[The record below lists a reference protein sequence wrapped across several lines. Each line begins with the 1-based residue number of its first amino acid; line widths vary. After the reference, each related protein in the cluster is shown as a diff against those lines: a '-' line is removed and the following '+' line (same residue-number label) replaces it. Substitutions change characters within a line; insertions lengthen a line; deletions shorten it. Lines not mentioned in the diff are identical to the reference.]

1 MTEFLNVSVQNG
13 QLVPLGYEKI
23 ASTIDDVRFEK
34 NTGRLVVSDVRLV
47 WYKMEKPKG
56 GGMFGGF
63 AKAFAVGVA
72 GSVAAGAAQRH
83 GGIFGRAVGRG
94 IRTASHATA
103 TAIMINTLS
112 TNQMVARGQGGV
124 AETLAVPLMII
135 DNIDSPGNKL
145 VITLSSGE
153 DIEFEAKKPQM
164 FAVIEAHIESAK
176 VKSKCPFCGTHVPS
190 GKTHCPHC
198 GAPVRTPSSDPPP
211 ISTPSAGPAFTPGTM
226 PAMPQAQCPHCKNTV
241 PISEH
246 CSNCGKKL
254 IVHCSKCDAEL
265 PLFMFPGKFCPNCG
279 NKLF

>member
-1 MTEFLNVSVQNG
+1 MTEFLSVSVQNG

-23 ASTIDDVRFEK
+23 ATAIDDVQFEGNK
-34 NTGRLVVSDVRLV
+34 GRLAVSDVRIV
-47 WYKMEKPKG
+47 WYRREKPKG
-56 GGMFGGF
+56 GGMLGGF

-72 GSVAAGAAQRH
+72 GSVAAGAARRH
-83 GGIFGRAVGRG
+83 GGFVGRAVGRG
-94 IRTASHATA
+94 IQHASYATA

-124 AETLAVPLMII
+124 AESLAVPLMVI
-135 DNIDSPGNKL
+135 DNIDSPGKKL

-153 DIEFEAKKPQM
+153 DIEFESNKPQM
-164 FAVIEAHIESAK
+164 FAVVEAQIESAK
-176 VKSKCPFCGTHVPS
+176 VKNKCPFCGTHVPS
-190 GKTHCPHC
+190 GETHCPHC
-198 GAPVRTPSSDPPP
+198 GAPVRTSSSDSPPVP
-211 ISTPSAGPAFTPGTM
+211 TPSAGPAMMPGTM
-226 PAMPQAQCPHCKNTV
+226 PSMPQAQCPYCKSTV